1 MRVSDELNFANMNSP
16 MAPGLSRCIA
26 DIASSLSAGE
36 FAFLREIDYYDH
48 SHYYSHFNGHS
59 NMQTIQASEFKAKC
73 LALMDK
79 VAATG
84 EGILITKNGKPVAE
98 LHPPASLRPKSPFG
112 LHKGQ
117 IEIRGDIVS
126 PIDVK
131 WDAGK

>member
-1 MRVSDELNFANMNSP
+1 
-16 MAPGLSRCIA
+16 
-26 DIASSLSAGE
+26 
-36 FAFLREIDYYDH
+36 
-48 SHYYSHFNGHS
+48 
-59 NMQTIQASEFKAKC
+59 MQTIQASKFKAKR

-98 LHPPASLRPKSPFG
+98 LHPPTSLRPKSPFG

-117 IEIRGDIVS
+117 IEIRNDIVS

>member
-1 MRVSDELNFANMNSP
+1 
-16 MAPGLSRCIA
+16 MAPGLLRRIVEIACIQTT
-26 DIASSLSAGE
+26 GE
-36 FAFLREIDYYDH
+36 FASLREIDYYDH
-48 SHYYSHFNGHS
+48 SHHYSHFKGYA

-79 VAATG
+79 VAATC
-84 EGILITKNGKPVAE
+84 EGILITKNGKLVAE
-98 LHPPASLRPKSPFG
+98 LHRPASLRPKSPFG